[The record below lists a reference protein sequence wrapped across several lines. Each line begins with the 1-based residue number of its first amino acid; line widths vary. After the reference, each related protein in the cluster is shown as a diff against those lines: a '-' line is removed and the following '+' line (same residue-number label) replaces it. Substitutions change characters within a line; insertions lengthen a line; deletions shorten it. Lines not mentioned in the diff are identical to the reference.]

1 METCLERVQNLVR
14 QSGVSFQTQRH
25 RERAVESRDKGA
37 QVAKVIIAE
46 ADGDLVML
54 VLATPARVNYTK
66 VRAAL
71 AVHHAIPAPEYLFRD
86 RFADCL
92 PGAMP
97 PFGKL
102 YDMRTLIDS
111 ELAKIDTITFQ
122 VGTLHDRLKMATADY
137 LTLAEPEV
145 VAFAFAPSFGF

>member
-1 METCLERVQNLVR
+1 METCLVRVQNLIR
-14 QSGVSFQTQRH
+14 QSGVSFHTQRH
-25 RERAVESRDKGA
+25 RERAVESRNKGA
-37 QVAKVIIAE
+37 AVVKVIIAE

-54 VLATPARVNYTK
+54 VLATSARVNYAK

-86 RFADCL
+86 RCADCL
-92 PGAMP
+92 PGAIP

-111 ELAKIDTITFQ
+111 DLARTDTITFQ
-122 VGTLHDRLKMATADY
+122 VGTLPDRLKMATADY
-137 LTLAEPEV
+137 LTLAEPDV
-145 VAFAFAPSFGF
+145 AAFAFAPAFGF